1 MNSVPNN
8 LTPAHVPTMDER
20 RMRVIYDIG
29 RASGVTLRHSLLK
42 YPKVLKIV
50 LDDDVLE
57 FVEKVVDYA
66 LIASCRFSSGQADCF
81 ISRWL
86 VDLIDLIDVKQ
97 NIIDLI
103 DICQTIVS
111 MVGIVDDF
119 TYDHCLF
126 KTSVQRFGTADRFIS
141 FVKAATG
148 NHLHMT
154 YIERLSVQYIGYL
167 DESIFF
173 LE

>member
-20 RMRVIYDIG
+20 RMRVIDDIN
-29 RASGVTLRHSLLK
+29 RAAGNPLRHSLLGS
-42 YPKVLKIV
+42 PKVAKIV

-66 LIASCRFSSGQADCF
+66 LRASCRLSPGQADRF

-86 VDLIDLIDVKQ
+86 VDLIDLINVKQ

-103 DICQTIVS
+103 DVSQMDVS

-119 TYDHCLF
+119 TYAHCLF